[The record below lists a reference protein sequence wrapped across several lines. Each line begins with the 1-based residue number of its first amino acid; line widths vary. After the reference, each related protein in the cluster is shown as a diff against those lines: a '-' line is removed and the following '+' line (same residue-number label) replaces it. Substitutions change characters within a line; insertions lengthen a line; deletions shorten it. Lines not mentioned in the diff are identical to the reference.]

1 MGAGVGRR
9 CCRCRS
15 GAGSSSDGVQVG
27 CCNVAA
33 VVATSRGG
41 CWLQVSG
48 MVLLVLGRRRWRAR
62 SSLEGDAGAWQKC
75 GDAAAADGLQVTD
88 AAR

>member
-1 MGAGVGRR
+1 MQALGEGAAGVAAARAAAATAFR
-9 CCRCRS
+9 W
-15 GAGSSSDGVQVG
+15 AAAT
-27 CCNVAA
+27 VAA